1 MHNSQV
7 RLKKVHLLQTK
18 RLGSGAT
25 VALCAWLA
33 ACSPGNSVPER
44 QVPVIADSPV
54 QGGPSN
60 AAVGGAGGQPASTS
74 PQAGIG
80 SGVIPVS
87 GTGALVASSG
97 SGGAAMHG
105 TGGVVSSGSG
115 GLAGGSIAGTGGVGG
130 STVGVIGGSGGGG
143 VPAPTGDVCARWKA
157 DRANLS
163 EGTWSGDASACT
175 AGDMTPEARQSA
187 YRLHSLYRFL
197 AGQMP
202 VTMTDEGNRLAQGCA
217 LLMTANGTISH
228 MPPTSWKCYTAE
240 AAKTAASSSVSTD
253 GAVASV
259 DGYMIDPGNPTTLGH
274 RRWILSNML
283 SGVGFGSSG
292 KFSCQ
297 YQPAKGAAAGAK
309 AWVAWPPQGQVP
321 LQALR
326 GGFGTSV
333 DQTGWS
339 VQSDS
344 INLSAAQ
351 VAVTSAG
358 MTLPVTVTQLGSGY
372 GSTYAIS
379 FIPMGWTSAAGKT
392 YHVAISGSS
401 KPIEYDVEVV
411 NCP

>member
-1 MHNSQV
+1 MHKSPV
-7 RLKKVHLLQTK
+7 GLKEIRLMLVKW
-18 RLGSGAT
+18 LGSGAAA
-25 VALCAWLA
+25 VLCAWST
-33 ACSPGNSVPER
+33 ACSPGQTAPDRKVPTT
-44 QVPVIADSPV
+44 AGSPV
-54 QGGPSN
+54 QAGPSI
-60 AAVGGAGGQPASTS
+60 AGAGGQLAATA

-80 SGVIPVS
+80 SGVTAVS
-87 GTGALVASSG
+87 GTGAILASG
-97 SGGAAMHG
+97 GTGGAAILG
-105 TGGVVSSGSG
+105 TAGVVSSGSG
-115 GLAGGSIAGTGGVGG
+115 GRAGGSLAGTGGV
-130 STVGVIGGSGGGG
+130 VGMLAGTGGGG
-143 VPAPTGDVCARWKA
+143 APAPTGDVCARWKA
-157 DRANLS
+157 DRVSLS

-175 AGDMTPEARQSA
+175 AGDMTAEARQSA

-202 VTMTDEGNRLAQGCA
+202 VMMTDEGNRLAQGCA

-228 MPPTSWKCYTAE
+228 MPPSTWKCYTAE
-240 AAKTAASSSVSTD
+240 AAKTAATSSVSSD

-274 RRWILSNML
+274 RRWILSNQL

-339 VQSDS
+339 VQSDT

-392 YHVAISGSS
+392 YHVAISGIS
-401 KPIEYDVEVV
+401 KPIEYDADVV

>member
-1 MHNSQV
+1 MHKSQV
-7 RLKKVHLLQTK
+7 GLKEVRLMRAK
-18 RLGSGAT
+18 RLSAGAT
-25 VALCAWLA
+25 AVLGVWLA
-33 ACSPGNSVPER
+33 ACSPGDTAPAR
-44 QVPVIADSPV
+44 QVPITAGTAAV
-54 QGGPSN
+54 QTAPAN
-60 AAVGGAGGQPASTS
+60 AATGGAGGQLAATA

-80 SGVIPVS
+80 SGVTGVS
-87 GTGALVASSG
+87 GTGAILAGSGTGGMAIHGTAGVVGIG
-97 SGGAAMHG
+97 SGGRAGG
-105 TGGVVSSGSG
+105 TGGVAGSP
-115 GLAGGSIAGTGGVGG
+115 VGML
-130 STVGVIGGSGGGG
+130 GGSGGGG
-143 VPAPTGDVCARWKA
+143 APAPTGEVCARWKA
-157 DRANLS
+157 DRASLS

-175 AGDMTPEARQSA
+175 AGDMTAEARQNA

-202 VTMTDEGNRLAQGCA
+202 VTMTDDGNRLAQGCA

-228 MPPTSWKCYTAE
+228 MPPSTWKCYTAE

-297 YQPAKGAAAGAK
+297 YQPAKGAGAGAK

-339 VQSDS
+339 VQSDT

-351 VAVTSAG
+351 VAITSDG

-372 GSTYAIS
+372 GSNYAIS
-379 FIPMGWTSAAGKT
+379 FIPMGWTTAAGKT
-392 YHVAISGSS
+392 YHVAISGIST
-401 KPIEYDVEVV
+401 PIEYDAAVV